1 MRHYLVLRQILM
13 DDLTLG
19 DYYAGKGVV
28 KWEIIKWRMIY
39 NERTVNPQIPD
50 HFYHIAVENY
60 LEKNEITSLRT
71 LISKGFLL
79 LAKGHLEIKDK
90 IVYVQKNA
98 CMEWQDLL
106 TFCPPL
112 VLSAALVANELLS
125 IKGNKIDVN
134 EYVNLNAHCSALLSP
149 NIPYLDNIR
158 KNEGFDDLH
167 IHLNAVTESEH
178 IWLEALKNPYG
189 LCRACE
195 AGALNYQA
203 YTEQDKLNYGLNDIY
218 LFLTEA
224 RALRYYIIK
233 KYLAKQV
240 RAELEYPSYDF
251 QIEKYDIFSGIEKH
265 PIKEEVTDEHTDME
279 SEMLFYIEV
288 FTYLNK
294 KDLSGKEDFVKAFYY
309 YLLIHA
315 YINRFLVQQVCQKGF
330 LQFQK
335 VAHFNMREQVTSDLS
350 AVFSQLNGNQSSNF
364 RILEVRFSLRNK
376 VIDTV
381 KYIDTINKEWTKYK
395 TSPAIQPAPVQSL
408 RLVVHLLKL
417 YCEDKSLSRRGETL
431 RKKVW
436 EQSLMIQQVK
446 NMINQR
452 SKSIVAGRSND
463 IINIVGV
470 DVAGSEFNASPEVF
484 APAYRFLRGEKVI
497 EHFTYHVGEDFYHIL
512 SGLRHIY
519 EAIDFLGLQKNDRL
533 GHAVALGIKPEL
545 WYSRIG
551 DYLCISQG
559 EWLDDLI
566 FVSYLKQK
574 AGNGIELGFDESKV
588 KAEIKKCAEE
598 IYGKKYQVDELI
610 LAWKSRKWE
619 PNLFLC
625 KTLREAHSYDFD
637 EKEWMSIH
645 KEKKKLSTNVIELV
659 RLYHNAECRKR
670 YDSKCI
676 YREECEE
683 TLGTGCIEKLQGV
696 LLDYIVKLGIV
707 IETLPTSNMRIGIYN
722 SYEELH
728 LKDWLIDH
736 PELPIVLGSDDPGV
750 FATNIYN
757 EYAYIYNILERT
769 KKSNECQDI
778 IRKVHEDSL
787 KFAFN

>member
-1 MRHYLVLRQILM
+1 M

-28 KWEIIKWRMIY
+28 GWETIKRRMIF
-39 NERTVNPQIPD
+39 NERIINPQIPD
-50 HFYHIAVENY
+50 HFYHIAVENH
-60 LEKNEITSLRT
+60 LKRHEITSLRT

-106 TFCPPL
+106 TFCPSL

-125 IKGNKIDVN
+125 IKGNKTDVN

-167 IHLNAVTESEH
+167 IHLNAITESEH

-195 AGALNYQA
+195 KGALDYQA
-203 YTEQDKLNYGLNDIY
+203 YTEQNKLSYGLSDIY
-218 LFLTEA
+218 LFLTQA

-233 KYLAKQV
+233 KYLSVQV
-240 RAELEYPSYDF
+240 RTNLKYPNYNF
-251 QIEKYDIFSGIEKH
+251 NIEKYDIFSGIEKH
-265 PIKEEVTDEHTDME
+265 PIKEEVTDEHTDLE
-279 SEMLFYIEV
+279 SEMLFYIKV
-288 FTYLNK
+288 FTYLNGK
-294 KDLSGKEDFVKAFYY
+294 NISVKEDFVKAFYH

-335 VAHFNMREQVTSDLS
+335 VAHFNMREQVTSGLL
-350 AVFSQLNGNQSSNF
+350 AIFSQLNGNQPSNF
-364 RILEVRFSLRNK
+364 RILEIRFSLRSK

-381 KYIDTINKEWTKYK
+381 KYIDAINKEWKKYK
-395 TSPAIQPAPVQSL
+395 TTPPVQSAPAQSL

-431 RKKVW
+431 RMKVW
-436 EQSLMIQQVK
+436 EQSLMIRQVK
-446 NMINQR
+446 NMINEN

-519 EAIDFLGLQKNDRL
+519 EAANFLDLQNNDRL

-551 DYLCISQG
+551 DYLCMSQG

-566 FVSYLKQK
+566 FVSYLKQN
-574 AGNGIELGFDESKV
+574 AGNGIELGIDENRLRD
-588 KAEIKKCAEE
+588 EIKKYAER
-598 IYGKKYQVDELI
+598 IYGKNYRVKELI
-610 LAWKSRKWE
+610 AAWKARKWE

-625 KTLREAHSYDFD
+625 ETRSEAQNYNFY
-637 EKEWMSIH
+637 EAEWQEIR
-645 KEKKKLSTNVIELV
+645 KEKKRLSADVIELV
-659 RLYHNAECRKR
+659 RLYHNAECREK
-670 YDSKCI
+670 YDCKNI

-696 LLDYIVKLGIV
+696 LLDYIVKQGIV
-707 IETLPTSNMRIGIYN
+707 IETLPSSNMRIGIYN

-728 LKDWLIDH
+728 VKDWLIDH
-736 PELPIVLGSDDPGV
+736 PALRIVVGSDDPGI

-757 EYAYIYNILERT
+757 EYAHIYNVLERT
-769 KKSNECQDI
+769 KEERECQEI
-778 IRKVHEDSL
+778 VRRLHEDSL